1 MPQSFS
7 CLHTHIVFSTKHRQ
21 PLLTPDLVERLYPY
35 LGGLARNR
43 KCSLIKIGGVEDHV
57 HVLVIMARD
66 IAVSEFVGAIKS
78 NSSKWIH
85 DEFPDRKHFAWQE
98 GYASFAVSLSG
109 IDSVVDYIENQV
121 ERHRR
126 KTFQEEY
133 RDFPSIHGIGSDER
147 YMWD

>member
-7 CLHTHIVFSTKHRQ
+7 CLHAHIVFSTKRRQ
-21 PLLTPDLVERLYPY
+21 PFLTPDLVERLYPY

-43 KCSLIKIGGVEDHV
+43 KCKLVRIGGVEDHV
-57 HVLVIMARD
+57 HMLVELARD

-85 DEFPDRKHFAWQE
+85 DEFPERQSFAWQQ
-98 GYASFAVSLSG
+98 GYASFAVSLS
-109 IDSVVDYIENQV
+109 VLEPVAKYIETQS
-121 ERHRR
+121 EHHR
-126 KTFQEEY
+126 KKSFQEEF
-133 RDFPSIHGIGSDER
+133 REFLGVHGIEFDEK